1 MTRKTPEQSRNV
13 PEQVE
18 VMIMDRSY
26 RLACPPADQE
36 VLMDCVS
43 LVDYRMRQVKQ
54 AGNLVGT
61 DRIAVMAALTL
72 AREVL
77 AAGSYSAGQDLA
89 PARVKIQQ
97 LISLAD
103 EILVPQDKLFE

>member
-1 MTRKTPEQSRNV
+1 MKKTV
-13 PEQVE
+13 DQVE
-18 VMIMDRSY
+18 VQILDRSY
-26 RLACPPADQE
+26 RLACPAQDRA

-54 AGNLVGT
+54 SGQLIGT

-77 AAGSYSAGQDLA
+77 AVGTSQVGHDLA
-89 PARVKIQQ
+89 PVRVKINQ
-97 LISLAD
+97 LTAMAD
-103 EILVPQDKLFE
+103 EILVPQNKLFE

>member
-1 MTRKTPEQSRNV
+1 MKKTQD
-13 PEQVE
+13 QVE
-18 VMIMDRSY
+18 VQILDRSY
-26 RLACPPADQE
+26 RLACPPEDQA

-54 AGNLVGT
+54 SGQLVGT

-77 AAGSYSAGQDLA
+77 AAGSLNVGQDLA
-89 PARVKIQQ
+89 PIRVKINQ
-97 LISLAD
+97 LASMTDDILA
-103 EILVPQDKLFE
+103 PQNKLFE